1 MKKKNYKLAMGLLF
15 SISLTCFSV
24 GCGVASTSQTSQ
36 ENTMSKSEIAS
47 SDQNDVHTYGDAVE
61 DKQKARQKL
70 SQISDSIQL
79 APYES
84 VYIGYHGESVV
95 KQSKPMRA
103 ASMIKVYILGYL
115 FEEVEAGRISLN
127 ETILLQSSDQVGGAG
142 ILSGYSVGTALT
154 VDELAKLMITVSD
167 NTATNILI
175 HRLGMENIN
184 TYIVKHGY
192 TDTKLQRN
200 MMDLT
205 AIEEGRENY
214 TSAKDLGTWFM
225 NLLDGKNMS
234 GASREKMLTYLL
246 GQTDTETFNE
256 ALPNRSIAHKT
267 GELGGVYHDGGIIFQ
282 NHDGNKENAYV
293 LITLSDPYQ
302 LRGAE
307 IYHFRNIA
315 TYVDDSIF

>member
-1 MKKKNYKLAMGLLF
+1 
-15 SISLTCFSV
+15 
-24 GCGVASTSQTSQ
+24 
-36 ENTMSKSEIAS
+36 
-47 SDQNDVHTYGDAVE
+47 
-61 DKQKARQKL
+61 
-70 SQISDSIQL
+70 
-79 APYES
+79 
-84 VYIGYHGESVV
+84 
-95 KQSKPMRA
+95 MRA

-115 FEEVEAGRISLN
+115 FEEVEAGRISLD
-127 ETILLQSSDQVGGAG
+127 ETIILQSSDQVGGAG
-142 ILSGYSVGTALT
+142 ILSGYSAGTALT
-154 VDELAKLMITVSD
+154 IDELAKLMITVSD

-192 TDTKLQRN
+192 ADTKLQRK

-256 ALPNRSIAHKT
+256 ALPNRSTAHKT

-282 NHDGNKENAYV
+282 NHDRNKENAYV

-307 IYHFRNIA
+307 IYHFKNIA